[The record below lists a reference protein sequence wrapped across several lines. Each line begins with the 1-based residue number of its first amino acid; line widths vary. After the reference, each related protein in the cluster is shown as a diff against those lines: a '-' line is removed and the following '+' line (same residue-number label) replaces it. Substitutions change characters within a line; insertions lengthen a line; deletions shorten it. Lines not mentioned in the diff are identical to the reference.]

1 MNWDALGAIG
11 EVGGAIAVV
20 ATLGYLA
27 SQVRH
32 AKTELQGVRFEKV
45 MADYRDWYR
54 QISTPEAAT
63 IWAKGIRD
71 FGGLET
77 EERVQFHGLA
87 QQLITTYEQ
96 ERAFLAEGIF
106 PQDQFRTHE
115 DWMVSFLSTPGGS
128 EWWKVAR
135 SDWSQ
140 GANRRLTDLVRQKGE
155 PWDASYP
162 LACAGPNVARG
173 DSKSLE

>member
-1 MNWDALGAIG
+1 MNWEAIGAAG

-20 ATLGYLA
+20 ATLVYLA

-54 QISTPEAAT
+54 QISTPEAAA
-63 IWAKGIRD
+63 IWARGIRD
-71 FGGLET
+71 FPSLGT

-106 PQDQFRTHE
+106 PRDQFSTHE

-128 EWWKVAR
+128 AWWEVAR

-140 GANRRLTDLVRQKGE
+140 GANKRLTDLVGQKGVG
-155 PWDASYP
+155 WDANYP
-162 LACAGPNVARG
+162 LACTGPNVASS
-173 DSKSLE
+173 DSKSPD